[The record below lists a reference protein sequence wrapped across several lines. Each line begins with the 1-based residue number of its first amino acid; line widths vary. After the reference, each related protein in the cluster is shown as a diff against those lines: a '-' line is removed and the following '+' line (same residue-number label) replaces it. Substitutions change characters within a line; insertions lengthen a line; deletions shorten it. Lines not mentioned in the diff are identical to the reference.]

1 MKDKRVT
8 NNRPESLR
16 LESLCEH
23 DMNYQTL
30 HCVTIDCNL
39 YVPISKID
47 RVPFVAERDA
57 MIKRCPACHVPIER
71 DQGCAQMS
79 CKRCRHLFCWF
90 CMKSLDVSYTR
101 FYQIFVEFIKVWN
114 LNSERP
120 SSASLRSRTVQG
132 SVGSLKTGYLLAPTS
147 GERHA
152 FASEF

>member
-1 MKDKRVT
+1 MKDKRVI
-8 NNRPESLR
+8 NNRPGSLR

-23 DMNYQTL
+23 DMKNQTL

-101 FYQIFVEFIKVWN
+101 FYQVFVEFSNVWN
-114 LNSERP
+114 LYFRTTFFCVTSIKDRARICWVTQDRL
-120 SSASLRSRTVQG
+120 SSGTDFR
-132 SVGSLKTGYLLAPTS
+132 
-147 GERHA
+147 
-152 FASEF
+152 